1 MRNTVLSPRTG
12 NEARLR
18 QLWRQVFEDPEDF
31 LDLFFGLPGCLNR
44 CCTAGRDG
52 KVVSALYW
60 FDCDFRDRKL
70 AYLYGAATDPAYRG
84 QGIFRELMEDY
95 HAVLTER
102 GYAGSLL
109 VPAEGLAG
117 MYEKMGY
124 RYVCYR
130 KVWTAQAGESPAA
143 LTKVSAEEFGRLRA
157 EYLPENAVSQTG
169 TNLTF
174 LAGQAKLFRGADF
187 LLAAETKPF
196 RGIELLG
203 NTEAAPGILRALGE
217 KEGVFSTIGSETPFA
232 MYHALQPGPEP
243 TYFGLAFD

>member
-1 MRNTVLSPRTG
+1 MRNTVPFPRTG

-18 QLWRQVFEDPEDF
+18 RLWRQVFEDPEDF
-31 LDLFFGLPGCLNR
+31 LDLFFGLPGCLDR
-44 CCTAGRDG
+44 CCTASRDG

-60 FDCDFRDRKL
+60 FDCDFRGRKL

-124 RYVCYR
+124 RYVCCR
-130 KVWTAQAGESPAA
+130 KVWTAQAGESSAA
-143 LTKVSAEEFGRLRA
+143 LTEVSAEEFGRLRA

-187 LLAAETKPF
+187 LLAAETRPF

-203 NTEAAPGILRALGE
+203 NTEAAPGILRALDE

>member
-1 MRNTVLSPRTG
+1 
-12 NEARLR
+12 
-18 QLWRQVFEDPEDF
+18 
-31 LDLFFGLPGCLNR
+31 
-44 CCTAGRDG
+44 
-52 KVVSALYW
+52 
-60 FDCDFRDRKL
+60 
-70 AYLYGAATDPAYRG
+70 
-84 QGIFRELMEDY
+84 MEDY

-124 RYVCYR
+124 RYVCCR

-143 LTKVSAEEFGRLRA
+143 LTEVSAEEFGRLRA

-174 LAGQAKLFRGADF
+174 LAGQAKLFRGEDF

-203 NTEAAPGILRALGE
+203 NAEAAPGILRALGE

>member
-1 MRNTVLSPRTG
+1 MRNTVPSPRAV

-18 QLWRQVFEDPEDF
+18 QLWRQVFDDPEEF

-44 CCTAGRDG
+44 CCTASRDG
-52 KVVSALYW
+52 KIVSALYW

-70 AYLYGAATDPAYRG
+70 AYLYGAATDPVYRG
-84 QGIFRELMEDY
+84 QGIFRGLMERY
-95 HAVLTER
+95 HAVLREQ

-130 KVWTAQAGESPAA
+130 KVWTAQAGESSAA
-143 LTKVSAEEFGRLRA
+143 LTEISAGEFGSLR
-157 EYLPENAVSQTG
+157 EKYLPENAVSQTG

-174 LAGQAKLFRGADF
+174 LRGQANLFRGEDF

-203 NTEAAPGILRALGE
+203 NSEAAPGILRALGE
-217 KEGVFSTIGSETPFA
+217 KEGIFSTVGNETPFA